1 MKISNTSVLF
11 LFVRVVGLF
20 DDVLE
25 DVLLDAEFGDALSVV
40 VVVVL
45 VILEVVVYF
54 VDSGQIDLYFVLVVG
69 VVILVTLLGMD
80 GFVGAALSVVLF
92 LGQLIDEDILVL
104 LVGPERDV
112 VLNRL
117 LDYSVPSLCR
127 FVVVNVLDLYLLVIA
142 LLEGD
147 VFVAVLLFD

>member
-54 VDSGQIDLYFVLVVG
+54 VDSGQIDLYFVLVVCDSRNSR
-69 VVILVTLLGMD
+69 VTILQM
-80 GFVGAALSVVLF
+80 
-92 LGQLIDEDILVL
+92 
-104 LVGPERDV
+104 R
-112 VLNRL
+112 
-117 LDYSVPSLCR
+117 
-127 FVVVNVLDLYLLVIA
+127 
-142 LLEGD
+142 
-147 VFVAVLLFD
+147 